1 MYLKPIKTLGRQYQ
15 AKIYKHYVETRTQV
29 LLSPELTQN
38 ETVVIKYDEIYFVKN
53 DVLAYGGFALDL
65 GTLYAPNIALRNIN
79 IYKRLGTKYTAIT
92 LETLEKDYVNYFI
105 SPRNDKIY
113 KFTIPVSTQTL
124 SVEEVKTISFNK
136 IGSILQAP
144 TKSSKFESNKYYYLE
159 TFNYMPIDDIEDTK
173 TSHIRGH
180 IVNEETRSIRFDI
193 DNVPLEVND
202 IIELENGSYYAVQ
215 DILTKQ
221 RIGMY
226 AHKTYIATLY
236 KVGV

>member
-1 MYLKPIKTLGRQYQ
+1 MYLKPIKTLGSQYQ

-29 LLSPELTQN
+29 LLNPELSQSGSN
-38 ETVVIKYDEIYFVKN
+38 DVKYIDIYFVKN
-53 DVLAYGGFALDL
+53 DVLAYGGFFFDNATILS
-65 GTLYAPNIALRNIN
+65 PRIALIN
-79 IYKRLGTKYTAIT
+79 VNKYKKAGAQYTAIT

-105 SPRNDKIY
+105 SPITEKIY

-136 IGSILQAP
+136 IGKAVQAP

-193 DNVPLEVND
+193 DNVQLEVND

-221 RIGMY
+221 RIGMH